1 MDNKIA
7 SYSRISDI
15 LRCLESTA
23 DNHSSIEICALI
35 GYSQEENLY
44 YLSFENNISP
54 DPRNFFCISP
64 ARYLKFKQSYKIIAI
79 FHSHVSGDEKASPF
93 DIKMAENCCVPFMIF
108 SLNSR
113 KFNFYEPQNKEY
125 DVNLVSRFK
134 ENFLWLLLIYMEL

>member
-1 MDNKIA
+1 METKII
-7 SYSRISDI
+7 SYSRISDVAK
-15 LRCLESTA
+15 CLEISS
-23 DNHSSIEICALI
+23 DNHSAVEICILI
-35 GYSQEENLY
+35 GYSEEDNLY
-44 YLSFENNISP
+44 YLSYENNIAQ

-64 ARYLKFKQSYKIIAI
+64 ARYLKFKKSYKIIAI
-79 FHSHVSGDEKASPF
+79 FHSHVYGDEKASIF

>member
-1 MDNKIA
+1 METKII
-7 SYSRISDI
+7 SYSRISDVAQ
-15 LRCLESTA
+15 CLKLSS
-23 DNHSSIEICALI
+23 DNHSAVEICILI
-35 GYSQEENLY
+35 GYSEEEKLY
-44 YLSFENNISP
+44 YLSYENNIAS

-79 FHSHVSGDEKASPF
+79 FHSHVCGDEKASPF

-134 ENFLWLLLIYMEL
+134 EKFL